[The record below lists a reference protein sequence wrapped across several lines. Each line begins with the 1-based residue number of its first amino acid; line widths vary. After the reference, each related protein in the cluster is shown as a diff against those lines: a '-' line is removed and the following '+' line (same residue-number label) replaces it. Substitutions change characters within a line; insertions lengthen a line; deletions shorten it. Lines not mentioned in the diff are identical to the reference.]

1 MKERRETS
9 QGGRAQ
15 LTPYDVSIGGD
26 WGRWTRPC
34 ATVSTLARLDVDA
47 SSVSSEPPAAAVA
60 DPGAFVALVVSEGL
74 EVYLPL
80 SGIVD
85 PKKAREHTIP
95 HTPSLAR
102 TCPTAHIN
110 QPIHA

>member
-1 MKERRETS
+1 M
-9 QGGRAQ
+9 
-15 LTPYDVSIGGD
+15 
-26 WGRWTRPC
+26 
-34 ATVSTLARLDVDA
+34 STLARLDVDA

-85 PKKAREHTIP
+85 PKKAGQN
-95 HTPSLAR
+95 TPTSGPLAPTQR
-102 TCPTAHIN
+102 TRGPLA
-110 QPIHA
+110 PPRS